1 MQNKSGADLITEAKS
16 RTRQVSIDE
25 IKRALGTADA
35 PLLLDVREP
44 QETNLGRLPGAIV
57 IPRGTMETRIE
68 AVIPRDAAVVIYCAS
83 DNRSALAADTLTQMG
98 YTQVAWMKGGFN
110 GWAVSGGPV
119 AS

>member
-16 RTRQVSIDE
+16 RTRQISIDE
-25 IKRALGTADA
+25 IKRSLGAADA

-57 IPRGTMETRIE
+57 IPRGTMETRVE
-68 AVIPRDAAVVIYCAS
+68 AVIPREASVVIYCAS
-83 DNRSALAADTLTQMG
+83 DNRSALAADTLMQMG
-98 YTQVAWMKGGFN
+98 YAQVAWMKGGFN

>member
-1 MQNKSGADLITEAKS
+1 MHSKSGADLITEAKS
-16 RTRQVSIDE
+16 RTRHVSIDDVKKSIGGE
-25 IKRALGTADA
+25 RV

-57 IPRGTMETRIE
+57 IPRGTMETRVE
-68 AVIPRDAAVVIYCAS
+68 ALIPRDASVVIYCAS
-83 DNRSALAADTLTQMG
+83 DNRSALAADTLVQMG
-98 YTQVAWMKGGFN
+98 YQDVAWMQGGFN